1 MILCLP
7 AALFEGFDVQ
17 AAGLA
22 APQLTQALGLT
33 PQQIGLFFTA
43 STLGMIAGA
52 ALGGRLA
59 DRFGRHRVLLP
70 ALALFGAFS
79 MATGFAAGFASLT
92 TARFLTGLVSGAA
105 LPNLIALVA
114 ENSLV
119 ERRHGAVT
127 ALYAGLPLG
136 AALAG
141 FAGGMA
147 ASWRALFFAGGAAPL
162 ALIPIF
168 LLSRGAAALPPARE
182 SRAGFAALVAEGRW
196 VPSLLLWSGFF
207 FALLTTRT
215 LVSWLPLLMIGR
227 GLARADAALLQ
238 MAFQL
243 GAVAGS
249 LITGQAMDLRR
260 RRLPVL
266 AALFGGA
273 VVMLALTAG
282 APVSPVL
289 SLCLGGV
296 LGVTVIG
303 SQSALYGLA
312 PLLYPPALRG
322 TGVGIGLGFGRLGS
336 VAGPLLT
343 AQLVGLGWSPA
354 AILDDAAP
362 LFALC
367 GLFTILLARHEK
379 RAANS
384 RPPPVKNVEI

>member
-1 MILCLP
+1 M
-7 AALFEGFDVQ
+7 
-17 AAGLA
+17 A
-22 APQLTQALGLT
+22 APQLVQALGLT
-33 PQQIGLFFTA
+33 PQQIGMFFTA
-43 STLGMIAGA
+43 STLGLIAGA

-59 DRFGRHRVLLP
+59 DRFGRHRVLLL
-70 ALALFGAFS
+70 ALALFGSFS
-79 MATGFAAGFASLT
+79 IATGFAAGFASLIA
-92 TARFLTGLVSGAA
+92 ARFLTGLVSGAS

-114 ENSLV
+114 ENSPA
-119 ERRHGAVT
+119 ERRNGAVT

-141 FAGGMA
+141 LAGGMA
-147 ASWRALFFAGGAAPL
+147 VPWRALFFAGGAAPL

-168 LLSRGAAALPPARE
+168 LLSRGAAAPPPARE
-182 SRAGFAALVAEGRW
+182 SRAGFAAALVADGRW
-196 VPSLLLWSGFF
+196 VPSLFLWSGFF
-207 FALLTTRT
+207 FALVTTRT

-238 MAFQL
+238 TAFQI

-260 RRLPVL
+260 HRVGVL

-273 VVMLALTAG
+273 VLMLALTAEV
-282 APVSPVL
+282 PVSPVL
-289 SLCLGGV
+289 SLCLGGL

-312 PLLYPPALRG
+312 PTLYPAALRG

-336 VAGPLLT
+336 LAGPLLT

-354 AILDDAAP
+354 AILGSAAP

-367 GLFTILLARHEK
+367 GLFTILLARRTRHNAPE
-379 RAANS
+379 
-384 RPPPVKNVEI
+384 